1 MAHASDQIAEAAL
14 AAVTGLTTTKRNAF
28 RSRTHPITDAEMP
41 CVLVEMGDED
51 SQPVTMGFPR
61 RIERIAVLTI
71 EGCVKLATG
80 YDKKRT
86 QIALEV
92 EKAIN
97 NSASLKSLT
106 KDIVLT
112 GTERSATGEG
122 EKTVARITLSF
133 SVKYH
138 TPENN
143 PETLI

>member
-28 RSRTHPITDAEMP
+28 RSRVHPVTEGEMP
-41 CVLVEMGDED
+41 CVLVETGDED
-51 SQPVTMGFPR
+51 SGPVTLGTPR
-61 RIERIAVLTI
+61 RIERTMTLTI
-71 EGCVKLATG
+71 EGCVKMVEG

-92 EKAIN
+92 EKAIY
-97 NSASLKSLT
+97 NSPSLKSLA
-106 KDIVLT
+106 KDIVLA
-112 GTERSATGEG
+112 GTQRSATGEG

-138 TPENN
+138 TPEND